1 MVLAAK
7 VFVVKE
13 ERNLPLVASKLKDF
27 KLEQEMRI
35 EGDSFNLLSEITD
48 LNISKESLE
57 GDVLVRHGLPG
68 QPARAS
74 PCPSSGRTRR
84 PFSFDLFGKS
94 VFLSIFDKK
103 SRANNIAN
111 EMSKAL
117 FMSLGQIVEGR
128 IQPETL
134 KRFHE
139 ENFEIT
145 KILFFDDVD
154 LPNITKLSLYG
165 EALGTTTLYND
176 YLTHGK
182 IWYAVV
188 KSQKYGYV
196 VGVTRNC
203 VVTVFS
209 RTELPDFKK
218 YVRQEDPSLN
228 LVETERAASG
238 AATSN
243 RNLKFRRQY
252 LRESSAF

>member
-7 VFVVKE
+7 VFVVAE

-27 KLEQEMRI
+27 KLEQEVRV
-35 EGDSFNLLSEITD
+35 EGDSFTLLSEITD
-48 LNISKESLE
+48 LDISKETLE
-57 GDVLVRHGLPG
+57 GTFAFDTVFQVKQHGKMVSIVRTYE
-68 QPARAS
+68 A
-74 PCPSSGRTRR
+74 
-84 PFSFDLFGKS
+84 PFMFDLFGDKL
-94 VFLSIFDKK
+94 FLSIFDKK

-139 ENFEIT
+139 DGVES

-154 LPNITKLSLYG
+154 IPNISKLSLYG
-165 EALGTTTLYND
+165 EGLGATNLYND

-188 KSQKYGYV
+188 KSKKYGYV

-209 RTELPDFKK
+209 RTELPDFKG
-218 YVRQEDPSLN
+218 YVKNEILPLI
-228 LVETERAASG
+228 G
-238 AATSN
+238 
-243 RNLKFRRQY
+243 
-252 LRESSAF
+252 

>member
-1 MVLAAK
+1 LVLAAK
-7 VFVVKE
+7 IFAVKE

-27 KLEQEMRI
+27 RLEQEVRI
-35 EGDSFNLLSEITD
+35 EGDTFTLLSEITD
-48 LNISKESLE
+48 LDISKEYLE
-57 GDVLVRHGLPG
+57 GTFAFDTVFQVKQHGKMVPVVRTYE
-68 QPARAS
+68 A
-74 PCPSSGRTRR
+74 
-84 PFSFDLFGKS
+84 PFSFDLFGAS
-94 VFLSIFDKK
+94 MFLSVFDKK

-139 ENFEIT
+139 ENFEET
-145 KILFFDDVD
+145 KILFFDDID
-154 LPNITKLSLYG
+154 LPNISKLSLYG
-165 EALGTTTLYND
+165 EGLGSTSLYND
-176 YLTHGK
+176 YLGHGK

-209 RTELPDFKK
+209 RTDLPDFKR
-218 YVRQEDPSLN
+218 YVKNEILP
-228 LVETERAASG
+228 LVTEA
-238 AATSN
+238 
-243 RNLKFRRQY
+243 
-252 LRESSAF
+252 

>member
-1 MVLAAK
+1 LVLAAK

-27 KLEQEMRI
+27 RLEQDVRI
-35 EGDSFNLLSEITD
+35 EGDSFTLLSEITD
-48 LNISKESLE
+48 LDISKEYLE
-57 GDVLVRHGLPG
+57 GTFAFDTVFQVKQHGRMVPII
-68 QPARAS
+68 
-74 PCPSSGRTRR
+74 RTYEA
-84 PFSFDLFGKS
+84 PFSFDLFGNS
-94 VFLSIFDKK
+94 MFLSVFDKK
-103 SRANNIAN
+103 NRANNIAN

-139 ENFEIT
+139 DNFEET
-145 KILFFDDVD
+145 KILFFDDID

-165 EALGTTTLYND
+165 EGLGSTSLYND

-209 RTELPDFKK
+209 RTDLPDFKR
-218 YVRQEDPSLN
+218 YVKNEIIPLIS
-228 LVETERAASG
+228 EA
-238 AATSN
+238 
-243 RNLKFRRQY
+243 
-252 LRESSAF
+252 

>member
-1 MVLAAK
+1 LVLAAK

-27 KLEQEMRI
+27 KLEQEIRI

-48 LNISKESLE
+48 LDISKEGLE
-57 GDVLVRHGLPG
+57 GTFSFDTVFQVNQHGKSVPIVRTFE
-68 QPARAS
+68 A
-74 PCPSSGRTRR
+74 
-84 PFSFDLFGKS
+84 PFAFDLFGNNL
-94 VFLSIFDKK
+94 FLSVFDKK

-139 ENFEIT
+139 DSIEA
-145 KILFFDDVD
+145 KILFFDGIDI
-154 LPNITKLSLYG
+154 PSISKLSLYG
-165 EALGTTTLYND
+165 EGLASTALYTE
-176 YLTHGK
+176 YLEHGQ

-188 KSQKYGYV
+188 KSKKYGYV

-203 VVTVFS
+203 VVTCFS
-209 RTELPDFKK
+209 RTDLPEFKN
-218 YVRQEDPSLN
+218 YVRNEVFPLIS
-228 LVETERAASG
+228 
-238 AATSN
+238 
-243 RNLKFRRQY
+243 
-252 LRESSAF
+252 